1 MQKSRYPASLRAVNS
16 GGAKGGGAA
25 GACVPPVKPCAPAVP
40 RQLSYGDVDHLNE
53 SVGSEQQIT
62 LKTSTMMLSISR
74 LIVFFVNMADI
85 RLMFYT
91 RSLAVAER
99 PHDA

>member
-1 MQKSRYPASLRAVNS
+1 
-16 GGAKGGGAA
+16 
-25 GACVPPVKPCAPAVP
+25 
-40 RQLSYGDVDHLNE
+40 LSYGDVDHLNE